1 MPFCVLP
8 KNIAG
13 VILQKRVVI
22 NEQNVIEFNYD
33 NPTSK
38 LSTSSPNS
46 RFSMKRASTLVSP
59 RSTKSY
65 YDKSVMVNQQ
75 PIVASIS
82 QSNPFYDNQFPVWS
96 LTDKHTGCSLI
107 LTPDAT
113 AANRQEE
120 CDVLIKKYEIVNSLM
135 I

>member
-8 KNIAG
+8 KNIAD
-13 VILQKRVVI
+13 VILQKRVVV
-22 NEQNVIEFNYD
+22 NEQNVIEFNYE
-33 NPTSK
+33 NQTNTR

-75 PIVASIS
+75 PIVANIS
-82 QSNPFYDNQFPVWS
+82 QSNPFFDNQFPVWS

-107 LTPDAT
+107 LAPDAT
-113 AANRQEE
+113 TANRQDE
-120 CDVLIKKYEIVNSLM
+120 CDILIKKYEL
-135 I
+135 